1 MDSSGE
7 AEEFR
12 DAGNK
17 IMPAWY
23 IGGTGQGL
31 KVQFKGAG
39 RAGDVDACQS
49 PA

>member
-1 MDSSGE
+1 MDSSRE

-23 IGGTGQGL
+23 IGGTGLGLEVLGSRQGW
-31 KVQFKGAG
+31 
-39 RAGDVDACQS
+39 DVDACQS